1 MRLIKFWSKSK
12 KSIVKKEATPLQTIE
27 ISSPAEMIKLAITGK
42 ADLDKLKDLLVLMR
56 EHEEYEAKKA
66 YHRAMAEFK
75 SIPMKVSKE
84 SKVDFAPKSGGRVRY
99 NYASLANIVET
110 ITSELSKYGLSAS
123 WRTQQNGAITVI
135 CRITHVLGHSEET
148 ALSASSDT
156 SGSKNSIQAMGSTI
170 TYLERYTLLAMLG
183 IATSEQDDDGR
194 SSESKAEKTKVSMP
208 AQMPPKQEETE
219 AKPTETADNKEV
231 GSEKETSNTGHFSA
245 ISDVSGKN
253 LVSMAQMNGY
263 TKKELYEIIFT
274 LGYTKVVD
282 ISKADYPT
290 ILDEIR
296 VKAEDWR
303 KKQDEIARQNFNE

>member
-1 MRLIKFWSKSK
+1 MRLIKFRSNSK

-75 SIPMKVSKE
+75 SIPIKVVKE
-84 SKVDFAPKSGGRVRY
+84 SKVDFSTQKGKVRY
-99 NYASLANIVET
+99 NYASLANVVET
-110 ITSELSKYGLSAS
+110 ITSQLSEYGLSAS
-123 WRTQQNGAITVI
+123 WRTKQNGSITVV
-135 CRITHVLGHSEET
+135 CLITHVLGHSEET
-148 ALSASSDT
+148 ELSASADT

-183 IATSEQDDDGR
+183 IATSEQDEDGKG
-194 SSESKAEKTKVSMP
+194 SESKAEKTKVSMP

-303 KKQDEIARQNFNE
+303 KKQEEIAKENWEE